1 MHMIHNISYR
11 VFVYGT
17 ENEEKVKEAVKTLF
31 PNSHP
36 QTNIIEGH
44 FKNNVLILHD
54 KITKKREIKEFIKI
68 LEQMN
73 EPGKKRL
80 RSELENKMDEKGN
93 LFLRFD
99 KQRAYFGDLKIIEHG
114 DAIHVKIKIAAYPA
128 KKERAMELAREIF
141 GV

>member
-1 MHMIHNISYR
+1 MIHNISYR

-17 ENEEKVKEAVKTLF
+17 ENEEKVKEAIITLF
-31 PNSHP
+31 PHSHP
-36 QTNIIEGH
+36 ETDTIEGY
-44 FKNNVLILHD
+44 FNNLVLILHH

-68 LEQMN
+68 LEKMN

-80 RSELENKMDEKGN
+80 LNELENKMDEKGN

-99 KQRAYFGDLKIIEHG
+99 KQRAYLGELKIIEHG

-128 KKERAMELAREIF
+128 KKENAIKLAREIF

>member
-1 MHMIHNISYR
+1 MIHNISYR

-36 QTNIIEGH
+36 QTDTTEGY
-44 FKNNVLILHD
+44 FKNPVLILHD
-54 KITKKREIKEFIKI
+54 KITKNREIKEFANVLKQIDTAS
-68 LEQMN
+68 
-73 EPGKKRL
+73 KKRL
-80 RSELENKMDEKGN
+80 RSELENKMDERGN

-99 KQRAYFGDLKIIEHG
+99 KQRAHLGDLKIIEHG
-114 DAIHVKIKIAAYPA
+114 DAIHVKINVAAYPA
-128 KKERAMELAREIF
+128 KKENAIKVAKDIF

>member
-1 MHMIHNISYR
+1 MIHNISYR

-36 QTNIIEGH
+36 QTDTTEGY
-44 FKNNVLILHD
+44 FKNPVLILHD
-54 KITKKREIKEFIKI
+54 KISKNREIKNFIQI
-68 LEQMN
+68 LKEIDAAS
-73 EPGKKRL
+73 KKRL
-80 RSELENKMDEKGN
+80 LSVLENKMDERGN

-99 KQRAYFGDLKIIEHG
+99 KQRAYLGDLKIIEHG
-114 DAIHVKIKIAAYPA
+114 DAIHVKINIAAYPA
-128 KKERAMELAREIF
+128 KKENAMEITRDIF

>member
-1 MHMIHNISYR
+1 MIHNISYR

-17 ENEEKVKEAVKTLF
+17 ENEEKVKEAIKTLF

-36 QTNIIEGH
+36 QTNITEGY
-44 FKNNVLILHD
+44 FKNPVLILHD
-54 KITKKREIKEFIKI
+54 KITKKREIKEIVKI
-68 LEQMN
+68 LEQIDLA
-73 EPGKKRL
+73 GKRRL
-80 RSELENKMDEKGN
+80 LNELENKMDEKGN

-99 KQRAYFGDLKIIEHG
+99 KQRAYLGDLKIIEHG

-128 KKERAMELAREIF
+128 KKEKAIELAREIF

>member
-1 MHMIHNISYR
+1 MIHNISYR

-36 QTNIIEGH
+36 QTDTTEGY
-44 FKNNVLILHD
+44 FKNPVLILHD
-54 KITKKREIKEFIKI
+54 KISKNREIKNFIQI
-68 LEQMN
+68 LKEIDAAS
-73 EPGKKRL
+73 KKRL
-80 RSELENKMDEKGN
+80 LSVLENKMDERGN

-99 KQRAYFGDLKIIEHG
+99 KQRAYLGDLKIIEHG
-114 DAIHVKIKIAAYPA
+114 DAIHVKINIAAYPA
-128 KKERAMELAREIF
+128 KKENAMEIARDIF